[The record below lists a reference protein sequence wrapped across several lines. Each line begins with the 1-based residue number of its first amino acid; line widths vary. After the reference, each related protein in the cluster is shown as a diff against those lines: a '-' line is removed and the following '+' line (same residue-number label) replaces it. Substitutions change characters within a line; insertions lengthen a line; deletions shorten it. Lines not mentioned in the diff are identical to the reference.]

1 MTGAVLTTSVTS
13 RFICAASAN
22 VSRAADSFVI
32 IVIIYSRGRQTREVY
47 WLVSAPRQDRPND
60 HSGLWA
66 SSRASADPGR
76 KDTSPDAY
84 EAPYNRR
91 VYRNRVSL
99 QGLVPAARRRTR
111 PRIEIYPP
119 R

>member
-1 MTGAVLTTSVTS
+1 MTGVVLTTSVTT
-13 RFICAASAN
+13 RFICATSAN
-22 VSRAADSFVI
+22 ASRAADSFII
-32 IVIIYSRGRQTREVY
+32 IVIIYSRGRQTREVC
-47 WLVSAPRQDRPND
+47 WLASAHRQDRPND

-76 KDTSPDAY
+76 RDTSPDAY
-84 EAPYNRR
+84 EAPYNQR

-99 QGLVPAARRRTR
+99 QGLVHAALRPTR